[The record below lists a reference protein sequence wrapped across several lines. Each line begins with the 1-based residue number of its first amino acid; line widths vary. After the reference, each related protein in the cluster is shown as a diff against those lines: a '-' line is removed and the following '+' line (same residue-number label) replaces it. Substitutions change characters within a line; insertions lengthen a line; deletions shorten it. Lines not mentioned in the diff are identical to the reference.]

1 MSSKSYSS
9 VVQEDKS
16 VQAAAE
22 AQNILGAESKQVTAY
37 PTSVIVSDAPD
48 TTLGDIVFNQFPE
61 AVQRTVA
68 DLVRLTETAVTTSS
82 QAQLKST
89 QALGEK
95 LGELQIGEAAVLP
108 KIALY
113 IALGGV
119 ALVIGLRML
128 KR

>member
-68 DLVRLTETAVTTSS
+68 DLVRMTETAVTTSS

-95 LGELQIGEAAVLP
+95 LGELQIGEAAILP
-108 KIALY
+108 KIVLY
-113 IALGGV
+113 VALGGV

>member
-68 DLVRLTETAVTTSS
+68 DLVRMTETAVTTSS